1 MIFFNDKTK
10 ISVFGESSEKIDF
23 KLKDPDKYRNAVLF
37 EALRKLP
44 EDKRKEFLNSKEAKI
59 MVEESMIDADVIE
72 RLKNIDDN
80 RMLKITVCDLAK
92 ENEDPEWDELVECRI
107 RERQLPNSLIN
118 KYALEAKDKIEKA
131 NEQIINKSIPEY
143 FRQD

>member
-1 MIFFNDKTK
+1 
-10 ISVFGESSEKIDF
+10 
-23 KLKDPDKYRNAVLF
+23 
-37 EALRKLP
+37 
-44 EDKRKEFLNSKEAKI
+44 
-59 MVEESMIDADVIE
+59 
-72 RLKNIDDN
+72 
-80 RMLKITVCDLAK
+80 MLKITVCDLAK

-107 RERQLPNSLIN
+107 RERQLLNSLIN